1 MDEQKQK
8 AILDVECISCRH
20 FFDCKG
26 KEYKGQLCVKY
37 EERGDSKWQTSECSQ
52 KR

>member
-37 EERGDSKWQTSECSQ
+37 EERGESTWQKSNG
-52 KR
+52 